1 MQKSNNTKSR
11 VIICD
16 DHPIFRKGLIQII
29 NEVENIELVGECGD
43 GITALKLINEVKPEI
58 AILDVL
64 MPGKNGLEVA
74 QLVKENSLL
83 TRIIILTMHSEESY
97 FNQAMDAGAKG
108 YLLKENASTDLISC
122 IKEVQ
127 AGKYYVSSLLSNLL
141 IEREN
146 RIRSFQ
152 KEIPALES
160 LTETELKILKLIAL
174 NKTSKEIA
182 EKLYISFRT
191 VQNHR
196 QHISDKLNLHGPH
209 KLLQF
214 ALENKS
220 NLN

>member
-1 MQKSNNTKSR
+1 LLNSTNSK

-29 NEVENIELVGECGD
+29 SEMKNIEIVGECGD
-43 GITALKLINEVKPEI
+43 GNAALELIKNLKPDI

-64 MPGKNGLEVA
+64 MPDKNGLEVA
-74 QLVKENSLL
+74 QQIKEDGLS
-83 TRIIILTMHSEESY
+83 TKIIILTMHSEESY
-97 FNQAMDAGAKG
+97 FNQAMDAGVKG
-108 YLLKENASTDLISC
+108 YLLKENASTDLKSC
-122 IKEVQ
+122 IKEVL

-146 RIRSFQ
+146 RIKSFQ
-152 KEIPALES
+152 NETPAISS
-160 LTETELKILKLIAL
+160 LTETELKILKLIAK

-182 EKLYISFRT
+182 ENLFISYRT

-214 ALENKS
+214 AIENKS
-220 NLN
+220 LFI

>member
-1 MQKSNNTKSR
+1 MLLFVT
-11 VIICD
+11 
-16 DHPIFRKGLIQII
+16 
-29 NEVENIELVGECGD
+29 VENIELVGECGD

-97 FNQAMDAGAKG
+97 FNQAMDAGVKG
-108 YLLKENASTDLISC
+108 YLLKEDASTDLISC
-122 IKEVQ
+122 INKVINSH
-127 AGKYYVSSLLSNLL
+127 YYVSSLLSDLL
-141 IEREN
+141 IQREK
-146 RIRSFQ
+146 RIATLEE
-152 KEIPALES
+152 KNPAIRS
-160 LTETELKILKLIAL
+160 LTETELKILKLIAK

-182 EKLYISFRT
+182 EKLFISFRT

>member
-1 MQKSNNTKSR
+1 LLNSTNSN

-29 NEVENIELVGECGD
+29 TEIKNIEMVGECGD
-43 GITALKLINEVKPEI
+43 GNAALELIKNLKPDI

-64 MPGKNGLEVA
+64 MPDKNGLEVA
-74 QLVKENSLL
+74 QQIKEDGLS
-83 TRIIILTMHSEESY
+83 TKIIILTMHSEESY
-97 FNQAMDAGAKG
+97 FNQAMDAGVKG
-108 YLLKENASTDLISC
+108 YLLKENASTDLKSC
-122 IKEVQ
+122 IKEVL

-141 IEREN
+141 LQREN
-146 RIRSFQ
+146 KIRSI
-152 KEIPALES
+152 KNEMPTLGS
-160 LTETELKILKLIAL
+160 LTETELKILKLIAK

-182 EKLYISFRT
+182 ENLFISYRT

-214 ALENKS
+214 AIENKS
-220 NLN
+220 LFI